1 MHAGQNFSFA
11 QRRPIDNVFTPK
23 KPSSIQTNW
32 QQTDPQSTLQTSPTE
47 QSDAERSASRMT
59 RILAV
64 LPAGVVVLDGEG
76 RVQECNPAAL
86 RLLGEPLSGERWVV
100 VIKRAFAP
108 RPDDGHDVSLADGR
122 LVNISTS
129 PLEGEAGQIVLLHEV
144 TETRQLQTKVSH
156 LQRLSAMGEMA
167 ARLAHQIRTPLSSAM
182 LYLAPLQKED
192 TEANIRR
199 RFAQRLQQ
207 SLGHMEQLVRNMLAF
222 SRGDMASSAP
232 VSIAELLEDVSRQF
246 LAEPETQT
254 FNLTVYNRTHDSYVI
269 GSQPAL
275 ISALNNL
282 LNNARHASGQFGKI
296 VLTAEYADE
305 DVQQPFIDITVEDNG
320 PGIDANDFD
329 KIMQPFYTTRASGTG
344 LGLAV
349 VQSIAKAHKGLL
361 WVDSHP
367 GEGSTF
373 SLRLPVYQSQP
384 HNQAEQVMGA
394 QI

>member
-1 MHAGQNFSFA
+1 MQASQNFSFK
-11 QRRPIDNVFTPK
+11 QRRPLENISTPT
-23 KPSSIQTNW
+23 KPSSVDTDW
-32 QQTDPQSTLQTSPTE
+32 QQAVRQSTTQPPVNDQT
-47 QSDAERSASRMT
+47 DAERSASRMS
-59 RILAV
+59 RLLAV

-76 RVQECNPAAL
+76 RVQESNPAAT
-86 RLLGEPLSGERWVV
+86 RLLGAPLSGERWVEI
-100 VIKRAFAP
+100 IKRAFAP
-108 RPDDGHDVSLADGR
+108 RPDDGHDVSLVDGR

-182 LYLAPLQKED
+182 LYLAPLQKDD
-192 TEANIRR
+192 TELNIRR

-232 VSIAELLEDVSRQF
+232 VSIAELLEEVARQF
-246 LAEPETQT
+246 LAEPETQS

-282 LNNARHASGQFGKI
+282 LNNARHACGEQGKI

-305 DVQQPFIDITVEDNG
+305 DTQQPFIDITVEDNG
-320 PGIDANDFD
+320 PGIDADDFD

-373 SLRLPVYQSQP
+373 SLRLPVYQSRPQS
-384 HNQAEQVMGA
+384 QAEQAMGA
-394 QI
+394 QL